1 MLQNISPEITIAS
14 FSIIGVLSAYIWKD
28 QNKRICNLEDHDKT
42 FPLVAIREDISRMR
56 TDIEW
61 LKKFLIKN
69 TQ

>member
-14 FSIIGVLSAYIWKD
+14 FSIIGVLSGYVWND
-28 QNKRICNLEDHDKT
+28 QSKRICKLEEHDST
-42 FPLVAIREDISRMR
+42 FPLVSIREDISQMR